1 MKKVF
6 KFLKNTIDFLRILVL
21 FFIMMHILYWISQ
34 LIGHNWHWLNIFKPV
49 LLYILGIAEIISQN
63 FLIIKMHLSI
73 EAVSIFVYI
82 LIYECIKLLDI
93 LVLYLEWLQAEF
105 EERRKSQAEI
115 DMNKNLEQE
124 QILEQLPLK
133 RYAIFLKPVLNKHIG
148 KVVKTEDFEKYVEEM
163 NNFLIKKFAIFP
175 QKHADGYLY
184 MYKFEDFNG
193 VDNVFQIFYDLL
205 NKSMP
210 LNYII
215 CVQILS
221 KNMEEEL
228 AKLEK
233 LLELNVENKIIAFAD
248 TYWRYKFNRNQK
260 FKKCTVGIYRYL
272 NEPRE
277 VLEFIPIK

>member
-21 FFIMMHILYWISQ
+21 FFIMMHILYWIYQ
-34 LIGHNWHWLNIFKPV
+34 LIGHNWNWLNIFKPV

-93 LVLYLEWLQAEF
+93 LVLYFEWLQAEF
-105 EERRKSQAEI
+105 EERRKIQAEI

-163 NNFLIKKFAIFP
+163 NNFLIKQFAIFP

-233 LLELNVENKIIAFAD
+233 LSELNVENKIIAFAD

>member
-1 MKKVF
+1 
-6 KFLKNTIDFLRILVL
+6 
-21 FFIMMHILYWISQ
+21 
-34 LIGHNWHWLNIFKPV
+34 
-49 LLYILGIAEIISQN
+49 
-63 FLIIKMHLSI
+63 
-73 EAVSIFVYI
+73 
-82 LIYECIKLLDI
+82 
-93 LVLYLEWLQAEF
+93 
-105 EERRKSQAEI
+105 
-115 DMNKNLEQE
+115 
-124 QILEQLPLK
+124 
-133 RYAIFLKPVLNKHIG
+133 
-148 KVVKTEDFEKYVEEM
+148 
-163 NNFLIKKFAIFP
+163 
-175 QKHADGYLY
+175 

-210 LNYII
+210 LKYII

-233 LLELNVENKIIAFAD
+233 LSELNVENKIIAFAD